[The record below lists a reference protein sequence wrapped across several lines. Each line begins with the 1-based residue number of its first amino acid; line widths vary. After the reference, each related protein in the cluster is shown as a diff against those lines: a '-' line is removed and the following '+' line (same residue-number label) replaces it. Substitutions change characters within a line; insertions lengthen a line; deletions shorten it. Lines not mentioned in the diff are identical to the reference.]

1 MLNKKDFLGMI
12 AVRFLKRFND
22 ICAVDISKENSFRL
36 KLDSGR
42 STFINCNFDSIYS
55 DYVKG
60 ISIDYI
66 FNKLLRCINAEKL
79 GNRFQDIIGSWFKMV
94 KTEHTIYK

>member
-42 STFINCNFDSIYS
+42 STFII
-55 DYVKG
+55 V
-60 ISIDYI
+60 ILTVYI
-66 FNKLLRCINAEKL
+66 VIMLKE
-79 GNRFQDIIGSWFKMV
+79 
-94 KTEHTIYK
+94 

>member
-42 STFINCNFDSIYS
+42 STFINCNFDSIYTC
-55 DYVKG
+55 YVWEYFKL
-60 ISIDYI
+60 
-66 FNKLLRCINAEKL
+66 KLLRNSSHNKL
-79 GNRFQDIIGSWFKMV
+79 MLNGVFLLDCDN
-94 KTEHTIYK
+94 